1 MLYLP
6 SRTKRRRWKAV
17 DSVKINKTL
26 EMAEQVLREDKSLS
40 PSIHAVFGLLLEIVK
55 MLLLRF
61 NLNSSNSSKPPST
74 DGNRLKPTRTKS
86 GKKPGGQKGHLGKT
100 LEPVTNPDV
109 VEILTVDLSTLPVST
124 YETVGYK
131 KRQVFDIEFKR
142 VVTEYQAEIV
152 RDENGHEF
160 MAPFPDHVTRHV
172 QYGASV
178 KEHVVYLSAYQFI
191 PVERLITQFHD
202 QYKMAL
208 SCGSVFNFISDAAS
222 RLELFKQIAQAQLK
236 QSTVMNVDET
246 GININKKLHWL
257 HGASNSQWTWLEP
270 HPKRGTEAI
279 DAIGIVPDFKGVL
292 VHDHLKAYFT
302 YTECSHSLC
311 NAHHFRELTWSFEED
326 KQAWAGEMK
335 TYLEELN
342 DAVNTAGGV
351 LTAEE
356 IKPWIARYQTILE
369 KGNSECPAPKP
380 PDPMPGEKQK
390 RGQVKKSKSRNL
402 LERLRDYQTETLRF
416 AVEKD
421 VPFTNN
427 LGERIL
433 RMEKVKQKISGCFK
447 SLDTAKEHAIIRSY
461 LITCEQNDVSSSDA
475 LKLLFQGKWPEF
487 ISQKLLES

>member
-1 MLYLP
+1 M
-6 SRTKRRRWKAV
+6 
-17 DSVKINKTL
+17 DSVKINQTL
-26 EMAEQVLREDKSLS
+26 EMADQMLREDKSLS
-40 PSIHAVFGLLLEIVK
+40 PSIRAVFGLLLEIVK

-61 NLNSSNSSKPPST
+61 NLNSSNSSKPPAF
-74 DGNRLKPTRTKS
+74 DPNRLKPTRKNKS
-86 GKKPGGQKGHLGKT
+86 GKNPGGQKGHVGKT
-100 LEPVTNPDV
+100 LEPVADPDV
-109 VEILTVDLSTLPVST
+109 IEKLTVDRSTLPVGV
-124 YETVGYK
+124 YETIGHK

-152 RDENGHEF
+152 RDEKGREF
-160 MAPFPDHVTRHV
+160 IAPFPEEVTRHV

-191 PVERLITQFHD
+191 PAERLIRQFHD

-222 RLELFKQIAQAQLK
+222 RLEPFKQIAQGQLK
-236 QSTVMNVDET
+236 LSEVMNVDET

-257 HGASNSQWTWLEP
+257 HGASNNKWTWLEP
-270 HPKRGTEAI
+270 HTKRGTEAMN
-279 DAIGIVPDFKGVL
+279 AIGIVPAFKGVL

-302 YTECSHSLC
+302 YKECRHSLC

-342 DAVNTAGGV
+342 DAVNGAGGV

-356 IKPWIARYQTILE
+356 AKPWIERYQTILE
-369 KGNSECPAPKP
+369 KGDKECPAPKP
-380 PDPMPGEKQK
+380 PDPIPGEKKK
-390 RGQVKKSKSRNL
+390 RGQLKKSKSRNL
-402 LERLRDYQTETLRF
+402 LERLRDFQTETLRF
-416 AVEKD
+416 SVEKE

-447 SLDTAKEHAIIRSY
+447 SLETAKEHAIIRSY
-461 LITCEQNDVSSSDA
+461 LITCGQNDVSASEA

-487 ISQKLLES
+487 ISQALLQSQTS

>member
-1 MLYLP
+1 M
-6 SRTKRRRWKAV
+6 

-26 EMAEQVLREDKSLS
+26 EMAEQVLRDDKSLS
-40 PSIHAVFGLLLEIVK
+40 PSIRAVFGLLLEMFR
-55 MLLLRF
+55 MLVIRF

-86 GKKPGGQKGHLGKT
+86 NKKPGGQKGHVGKT
-100 LEPVTNPDV
+100 LEPVANPDV
-109 VEILTVDLSTLPVST
+109 VEILKVDLSALPAGT

-131 KRQVFDIEFKR
+131 NRQVFDIEFTR

-152 RDENGHEF
+152 RDEKGREF
-160 MAPFPDHVTRHV
+160 MAPFPEQVTRHV

-178 KEHVVYLSAYQFI
+178 KEHAVYLSAYQFI
-191 PVERLITQFHD
+191 PVERLISQFHD

-208 SCGSVFNFISDAAS
+208 SCGSVFNFISDAAF
-222 RLELFKQIAQAQLK
+222 RLEPFKQVALTQLK
-236 QSTVMNVDET
+236 NSAVMNVDET

-257 HGASNSQWTWLEP
+257 HGASNNKWTWLEP
-270 HPKRGTEAI
+270 HTKRGREAM
-279 DAIGIVPDFKGVL
+279 DAIGIIPAFKGVL

-302 YTECSHSLC
+302 YTDCRHSLC
-311 NAHHFRELTWSFEED
+311 NSHHFRELTWSFEED

-342 DAVNTAGGV
+342 SAVNTAGGV

-356 IKPWIARYQTILE
+356 AKPWVERYQTILK
-369 KGNSECPAPKP
+369 KGDIECPAPKP
-380 PDPMPGEKQK
+380 PDPIPGEKKK
-390 RGQVKKSKSRNL
+390 RGQLKKSKSRNL

-416 AVEKD
+416 AVEKE

-461 LITCEQNDVSSSDA
+461 LITCEQNDVSSSEA

-487 ISQKLLES
+487 ISQKTLQS

>member
-1 MLYLP
+1 M
-6 SRTKRRRWKAV
+6 

-26 EMAEQVLREDKSLS
+26 EMAEQVLRDDKSLS
-40 PSIHAVFGLLLEIVK
+40 PSIRAVFGLLLEMFR
-55 MLLLRF
+55 MLVIRF

-86 GKKPGGQKGHLGKT
+86 NKKPGGQKGHVGKT
-100 LEPVTNPDV
+100 LEPVANPDV
-109 VEILTVDLSTLPVST
+109 VEILKVDLSALPAGT

-131 KRQVFDIEFKR
+131 NRQVFDIEFTR

-152 RDENGHEF
+152 RDEKGREF
-160 MAPFPDHVTRHV
+160 MAPFPEQVTRHV

-178 KEHVVYLSAYQFI
+178 KEHAVYLSAYQFI
-191 PVERLITQFHD
+191 PVERLISQFHD

-208 SCGSVFNFISDAAS
+208 SCGSVFNFISDAAF
-222 RLELFKQIAQAQLK
+222 RLEPFKQVAQTQLK
-236 QSTVMNVDET
+236 NSAVMNVDET
-246 GININKKLHWL
+246 GINVNKKLHWL
-257 HGASNSQWTWLEP
+257 HGASNNQWTWLEP
-270 HPKRGTEAI
+270 HTKRGTEAM
-279 DAIGIVPDFKGVL
+279 DAIGIIPAFKGVL

-302 YTECSHSLC
+302 YTDCQHSLC
-311 NAHHFRELTWSFEED
+311 NSHHFRELTWSFEED
-326 KQAWAGEMK
+326 KQTWAGEMK

-342 DAVNTAGGV
+342 SAVNTAGGV

-356 IKPWIARYQTILE
+356 AKPWVDRYQTILV
-369 KGNSECPAPKP
+369 KGDIECPAPKP
-380 PDPMPGEKQK
+380 PDPIPGEKKK
-390 RGQVKKSKSRNL
+390 RGQIKKSKSRNL

-416 AVEKD
+416 AVEKE

-461 LITCEQNDVSSSDA
+461 LITCEQNDVSSSEA

-487 ISQKLLES
+487 ISQKTLPS